1 MSSNSS
7 TVSQATPYEQIG
19 GAAAVRQLVTDFY
32 DDMEALPAVTALR
45 RMHAADLNPMRE
57 TLFEFL
63 CGWLGGPR
71 TYFERT
77 NAKCLMSA
85 HTGFAIDRNTA
96 DQWLLCMRRA
106 LHKLDAPPATRDYI
120 DTAFTRVCAAMVNR

>member
-1 MSSNSS
+1 
-7 TVSQATPYEQIG
+7 
-19 GAAAVRQLVTDFY
+19 
-32 DDMEALPAVTALR
+32 
-45 RMHAADLNPMRE
+45 MRE

-71 TYFERT
+71 IYFERA

-85 HTGFAIDRNTA
+85 HTGFAIDRSVA

-106 LHKLDAPPATRDYI
+106 LNKLDAPEATREYI
-120 DTAFTRVCAAMVNR
+120 GAAFTRVCAAMVNR

>member
-1 MSSNSS
+1 MSSSASS
-7 TVSQATPYEQIG
+7 AHQTTPYEQIG
-19 GAAAVRQLVTDFY
+19 GAAAVRRLVTDFY
-32 DDMEALPAVTALR
+32 DAMESLPEAATLR

-71 TYFERT
+71 TYFERS

-85 HTGFAIDRNTA
+85 HAGFAIDRAAA
-96 DQWLLCMRRA
+96 DQWLMCMRLA
-106 LHKLDAPPATRDYI
+106 LDKLDAPQPTREFVGS
-120 DTAFTRVCAAMVNR
+120 AFTRVCAAMVNR